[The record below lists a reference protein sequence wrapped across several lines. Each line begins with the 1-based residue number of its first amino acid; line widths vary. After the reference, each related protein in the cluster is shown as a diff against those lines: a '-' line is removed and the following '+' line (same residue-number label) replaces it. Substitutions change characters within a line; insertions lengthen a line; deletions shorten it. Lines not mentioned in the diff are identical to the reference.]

1 MRARPSPSLNP
12 AAPPASPPSAPVWWI
27 ASLAPP
33 LRPPPFCLLL
43 RVRKQLSYPLLPNP
57 AQEFCFRGLDLVG
70 SGSSWCVLARAV
82 RRICRG
88 ARAPLSGF
96 RGNGSRSGTNFCGG
110 FFFSGLLSAPITS
123 SFSFGGIWAHGRF
136 CSLSLPKGDFLRVS
150 RGLDWRPG
158 TGLPPVRN
166 LQCQSDFVVEVKC
179 YLTLYYTAVVLAQI
193 SG

>member
-1 MRARPSPSLNP
+1 MGRALILLHRPRVRQKP
-12 AAPPASPPSAPVWWI
+12 PVWWI
-27 ASLAPP
+27 ASRPRPAPP
-33 LRPPPFCLLL
+33 LC
-43 RVRKQLSYPLLPNP
+43 SYAYVSSPKLPNP
-57 AQEFCFRGLDLVG
+57 PFTSSRSHTPFFQIRPKSGA

-88 ARAPLSGF
+88 ARASLSGF

-166 LQCQSDFVVEVKC
+166 YSAS
-179 YLTLYYTAVVLAQI
+179 LTSLLR
-193 SG
+193 